1 MRNCTHIHHKA
12 IFDCLNENLDYF
24 RSFGLWGKPFAWK
37 KKAVFLHQLRNA
49 EIENVLNKAAS
60 EVLRSTT
67 FACGLMANKE
77 ESLIKDIAGDE
88 QYVRRLQDE
97 RIYKYL
103 ENFVMDLEEKWFFH
117 DDEEA

>member
-1 MRNCTHIHHKA
+1 
-12 IFDCLNENLDYF
+12 
-24 RSFGLWGKPFAWK
+24 
-37 KKAVFLHQLRNA
+37 
-49 EIENVLNKAAS
+49 
-60 EVLRSTT
+60 
-67 FACGLMANKE
+67 MANKE